1 MTIKKAIKIPDW
13 QIKQK
18 TQGMEKLQKEL
29 VFSNDTHDMAKILL
43 DVDKT
48 LIANLE
54 SVRKELI
61 PNCSHP
67 KDMQDVDS
75 NGNRYCMD
83 CDWDL

>member
-1 MTIKKAIKIPDW
+1 MTIKKAIKILDW
-13 QIKQK
+13 WITQK
-18 TQGMEKLQKEL
+18 TQGMEKLQKEW
-29 VFSNDTHDMAKILL
+29 VFSNDTHGMGKILL

-61 PNCSHP
+61 PNCNHP

-83 CDWDL
+83 CNWDL